1 MEVFFIKPCL
11 NFSFAYLSI
20 NVKIRLKTLHDSL
33 MHEGELKMK
42 VVKFG
47 GSSLADGPS
56 YEHAIKIIIGDPERR
71 VVVTSAPGKRNS
83 DDIKVTDLL
92 IKYAHAILDN
102 DAQEAMII
110 RKGILARYEAIAQY
124 FDLPSNQLQP
134 LADRLADLPNQDY
147 PNDNY
152 LLAAFKAH
160 GERLN
165 AELMSLVLNHL
176 GYQARFVTPEEA
188 GLKVAGTP
196 NNATVIPET
205 YARLENFSYGEKEII
220 VFPGFYGITLAG
232 HIATFSRGGSDITGA
247 ILARGLQAQMYEN
260 FTDVDAIYSAN
271 PKVVDHPKPIA
282 KMTYREMRELSY
294 AGFSVF
300 HDEALIPAIQGNIPI
315 NVKNTNDPEK
325 PGTLIVPDHSFQPT
339 DIITGVVSGKHFAA
353 LYLHKYLLNKEAGF
367 TLRILQIL
375 ARHNV
380 SYEHMPSG
388 IDDITIIFD
397 KKELD
402 DELVDIICNEI
413 QEEINPD
420 RLEWIDNYAITM
432 VVGEGMR
439 NHTGVINDIL
449 NPLAEEHI
457 AVPMI
462 NQGAS
467 RIAIMIG
474 TYNQDADTAVR
485 AIYHRFFA

>member
-1 MEVFFIKPCL
+1 
-11 NFSFAYLSI
+11 
-20 NVKIRLKTLHDSL
+20 
-33 MHEGELKMK
+33 MK

-56 YEHAIKIIIGDPERR
+56 YEHAINIITSDPERQI
-71 VVVTSAPGKRNS
+71 VVTSAPGKRMEG
-83 DDIKVTDLL
+83 DTKVTDLL
-92 IKYAHAILDN
+92 IKYANATISGEKQTALLTRDK
-102 DAQEAMII
+102 IFS
-110 RKGILARYEAIAQY
+110 RYKAIADY
-124 FDLPSNQLQP
+124 FKLPEDDLLPIAEQLSN
-134 LADRLADLPNQDY
+134 LPNGNY
-147 PNDNY
+147 PNNNY

-165 AELMSLVLNHL
+165 AELMSLVLRHL
-176 GYQARFVTPEEA
+176 NFASRFITPEEI

-205 YARLENFSYGEKEII
+205 YARLENFLYGSNEII
-220 VFPGFYGITLAG
+220 VFPGFYGMTLAG
-232 HIATFSRGGSDITGA
+232 HMATFSRGGSDITGA
-247 ILARGLQAQMYEN
+247 ILARGFHARVYEN

-271 PKVVDHPKPIA
+271 PNTVTNPHPIT

-300 HDEALIPAIQGNIPI
+300 HDEALIPAIEGNVPI
-315 NVKNTNDPEK
+315 NVKNTRNPEN
-325 PGTLIVPDHSFQPT
+325 PGTLIVPDHEFQAT
-339 DIITGVVSGKHFAA
+339 NIITGVVNGKHFAA

-375 ARHNV
+375 AHHNV

-402 DELVDIICNEI
+402 DELVDSICTEI
-413 QEEINPD
+413 QEEIEPD

-439 NHTGVINDIL
+439 NRTGVLNDIL
-449 NPLAEEHI
+449 ESLAAKHI
-457 AVPMI
+457 AIPMI

-474 TYNQDADTAVR
+474 TYQQDADTAVR
-485 AIYHRFFA
+485 AIYNHFFDREE

>member
-1 MEVFFIKPCL
+1 
-11 NFSFAYLSI
+11 
-20 NVKIRLKTLHDSL
+20 
-33 MHEGELKMK
+33 MK

-47 GSSLADGPS
+47 GSSLADGQAFQN
-56 YEHAIKIIIGDPERR
+56 AINIITGDPERQ
-71 VVVTSAPGKRNS
+71 VVVTSAPGKRFA

-92 IKYAHAILDN
+92 IKYAHAVIN
-102 DAQEAMII
+102 QEDSQTIVDQII
-110 RKGILARYEAIAQY
+110 DRYQEIATF
-124 FDLPSNQLQP
+124 FDLPDNILAPLKERLVQLPQ
-134 LADRLADLPNQDY
+134 QSY

-165 AELMSLVLNHL
+165 AELMAIILQHL
-176 GYQARFVTPEEA
+176 GYEARFVTPTEA
-188 GLKVAGTP
+188 GIRVTGTP
-196 NNATVIPET
+196 NNASVIPET
-205 YARLENFSYGEKEII
+205 YTLLSQLTVKPTELLI
-220 VFPGFYGITLAG
+220 FPGFYGITLAG

-247 ILARGLQAQMYEN
+247 ILARGLHADVYEN
-260 FTDVDAIYSAN
+260 FTDVDAIYAAN
-271 PKVVDHPKPIA
+271 PHLVDHPQPIT

-300 HDEALIPAIQGNIPI
+300 HDEALIPAIEGNIPI
-315 NVKNTNDPEK
+315 NVKNTNHPEL
-325 PGTLIVPDHSFQPT
+325 PGTMIVPDKDFQPS

-353 LYLHKYLLNKEAGF
+353 IYLHKYLLNKQAGF
-367 TLRILQIL
+367 TLRILEIL
-375 ARHNV
+375 ANHNV

-388 IDDITIIFD
+388 IDDITIILD
-397 KKELD
+397 RNSVD
-402 DELVDIICNEI
+402 DEMIDTICNEI

-420 RLEWIDNYAITM
+420 RLEWINNYAITM

-439 NHTGVINDIL
+439 NRIGVINDIL
-449 NPLAEEHI
+449 MPLAEKHI

-474 TYNQDADTAVR
+474 TYDQDADEAVR
-485 AIYHRFFA
+485 AIYHRFFVN